1 MSQAG
6 SSDRIKR
13 LQRLKTT
20 QAQLRRIEELRAME
34 LSAQRHVEADRLADL
49 SRMTQSDEVVGSH
62 FYGLMLQGMT
72 RQSDRL
78 AKIADEAERQ
88 TTRLLEQKAREQGAA
103 RALDRFM
110 ARRQADIDR
119 EELIDIMERLGS
131 THATSLV

>member
-20 QAQLRRIEELRAME
+20 QAQLRRIEELRALE
-34 LSAQRHVEADRLADL
+34 LSAQRHVETDRLAEL

-62 FYGLMLQGMT
+62 FYGLMLQGLT

-78 AKIADEAERQ
+78 AKIADQAERQ

-131 THATSLV
+131 MHATSLV